1 MDAWKGNDMQDEKKP
16 KKIRILAAVLGGLA
30 AVLLVLYCAYRV
42 WERPPEIEATPEP
55 TAAPTAAAP
64 SPTPTMEPMPE
75 GLAFDTSRQDGVYT
89 VLLVGGD
96 RVSGNTDTM
105 LVARFDTRKHEI
117 NVVSVPRDTIINVDW
132 DIRKLNSVYAG
143 SLNNGGTGI
152 DSLTMHFRRLLGFD
166 VDCYAV
172 INLDYFVYLID
183 ALGGVDFYVP
193 FDMDYEDDS
202 QGLYIHLKEGQQH
215 LNGYEAMGLCRFRA
229 AYVTGDLGRI
239 EMQQAFMKACA
250 EQFITLGNVPNAPI
264 VLELM
269 TDGLTTNL
277 SRANIAW
284 FIRQG
289 LQCKS
294 EDVHFYTMPCDQA
307 VLQGYSYAVP
317 RLGAWLEMINREL
330 NPYDTQVT
338 SANVDI
344 VYRSGANYA
353 ATSGLQGAW
362 YYEDPGPAPIVTPTP
377 TQEPGGP
384 TIIEVTPKPP
394 ETFPPEWMFLPSPT
408 PSAETQEQAEPDS
421 AAAPAP
427 AAEETPGPAVTSPP
441 AAEGETDETP
451 DFAIRLGG

>member
-1 MDAWKGNDMQDEKKP
+1 MQDEKKP
-16 KKIRILAAVLGGLA
+16 KRTRIALTVLGGLA
-30 AVLLVLYCAYRV
+30 VALLVLYCAYRV
-42 WERPPEIEATPEP
+42 WERPPEIAETPAPTVTAQAATP
-55 TAAPTAAAP
+55 A
-64 SPTPTMEPMPE
+64 PTPTMEPLPE
-75 GLAFDTSRQDGVYT
+75 GLAFDTARQDGVYT
-89 VLLVGGD
+89 ALLVGGD
-96 RVSGNTDTM
+96 QVSGNTDTM
-105 LVARFDTRKHEI
+105 LVARLDTRKHQI

-152 DSLTMHFRRLLGFD
+152 DSLSMHIRRLLGFD

-172 INLDYFVYLID
+172 IDLDSFVYLID

-193 FDMDYEDDS
+193 FDMDYEDED

-250 EQFITLGNVPNAPI
+250 EQFITLGNIPNAGI
-264 VLELM
+264 VLKVL
-269 TDGLTTNL
+269 DNGLKTNL
-277 SRANIAW
+277 TPANMAW

-294 EDVHFYTMPCDQA
+294 EDVHFYTMPCDQCM
-307 VLQGYSYAVP
+307 LQGYSYAVP
-317 RLGAWLEMINREL
+317 RLGAWLEMVNEDL

-338 SANVDI
+338 TANVDI
-344 VYRSGANYA
+344 VYRNGASYA
-353 ATSGLQGAW
+353 ATGGLQGAW
-362 YYEDPGPAPIVTPTP
+362 YYEDPGPAPVVTPAP

-394 ETFPPEWMFLPSPT
+394 ETYPPEWMFLPSPT
-408 PSAETQEQAEPDS
+408 PEAATPEQAAPDS
-421 AAAPAP
+421 TAAPAP
-427 AAEETPGPAVTSPP
+427 TAEETPGPAVTSAPS
-441 AAEGETDETP
+441 AESETDETP
-451 DFAIRLGG
+451 DFAIRMGT